1 VGRVVKSRSLMIAGA
16 ALQTR
21 LCDVVG
27 CLSTACDCFA
37 HGLDVRRHR
46 RGFGKFSEYDLRVV
60 QAVAGTSANNGRVL
74 WNQIAPLFA
83 RKFEQSGNGSSARR
97 LNENSFCLRE
107 P

>member
-1 VGRVVKSRSLMIAGA
+1 VKSRCLIKAGA
-16 ALQTR
+16 ARQTR

-27 CLSTACDCFA
+27 FLSTACDRFA
-37 HGLDVRRHR
+37 YSLDVRRHR
-46 RGFGKFSEYDLRVV
+46 HGWEKLSRHDLGIL
-60 QAVAGTSANNGRVL
+60 QTVAGASADDGCVL

-83 RKFEQSGNGSSARR
+83 SQFKQSGNWSSARR